1 MSKKLP
7 DSFLLAI
14 WIGNFRIRQ
23 LWAVCFLPQVLRVVF
38 LYKNGSENDPKK
50 TINLK
55 RSTLRDCARRIH
67 LYVLSSKSTAQ
78 VIPSLALA
86 PPLSGNECLRTFHF
100 RRFFPHGEMVKMWN
114 FRLCGGG
121 WGMCPL
127 GPPLS
132 QNSAFCTLCFQSP
145 PFFNP
150 MSECGLTPP
159 KTRLLKC
166 MPRVGPSS
174 SWGGTPV
181 RGSTSSN
188 FRFELPPPPRVVK
201 QRSDLDVFCLH
212 KTEG

>member
-1 MSKKLP
+1 M
-7 DSFLLAI
+7 
-14 WIGNFRIRQ
+14 
-23 LWAVCFLPQVLRVVF
+23 
-38 LYKNGSENDPKK
+38 
-50 TINLK
+50 
-55 RSTLRDCARRIH
+55 
-67 LYVLSSKSTAQ
+67 TAQ

-86 PPLSGNECLRTFHF
+86 PPLSGNECLRAFHF

-132 QNSAFCTLCFQSP
+132 QNSAFWTLCFQSP

-174 SWGGTPV
+174 SWGGGNPSQGV
-181 RGSTSSN
+181 N
-188 FRFELPPPPRVVK
+188 QQQFPIWAAPPPESLSNVLTWMFSVYIRQKVRITQGIWTK
-201 QRSDLDVFCLH
+201 LA
-212 KTEG
+212 